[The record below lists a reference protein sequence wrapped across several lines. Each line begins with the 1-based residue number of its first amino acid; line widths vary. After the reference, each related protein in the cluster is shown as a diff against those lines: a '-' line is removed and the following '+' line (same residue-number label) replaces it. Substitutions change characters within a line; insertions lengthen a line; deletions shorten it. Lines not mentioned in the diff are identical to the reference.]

1 MGANQGSLH
10 NCKIEGDSLRSVAR
24 RLISDLISH
33 FRVMP
38 VRNDWRDAMPLDDL
52 SETLKNLA
60 IKVYL
65 VQLRLSE
72 EQRVRELVNELKSL
86 LDVGKATD
94 PKPIL

>member
-1 MGANQGSLH
+1 
-10 NCKIEGDSLRSVAR
+10 
-24 RLISDLISH
+24 
-33 FRVMP
+33 
-38 VRNDWRDAMPLDDL
+38 MPLDDL

>member
-1 MGANQGSLH
+1 MGENQGSLH
-10 NCKIEGDSLRSVAR
+10 NSKIKGDGLCSVAR
-24 RLISDLISH
+24 RLILDLTSH
-33 FRVMP
+33 LCVMP
-38 VRNDWRDAMPLDDL
+38 VRNEWRDAMPLDDL